1 MAGIAV
7 GETYGKESTNTV
19 TALEGPD
26 KNTMW

>member
-7 GETYGKESTNTV
+7 DETYGKEPTNTV